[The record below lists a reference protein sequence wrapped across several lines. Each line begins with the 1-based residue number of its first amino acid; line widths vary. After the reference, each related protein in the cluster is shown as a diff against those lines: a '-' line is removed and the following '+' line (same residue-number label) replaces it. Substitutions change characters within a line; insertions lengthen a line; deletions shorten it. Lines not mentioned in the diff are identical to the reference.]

1 MKTITYAAT
10 ICALLIAGTATQNAY
25 AAGEKDCLLEGKVV
39 HKAMG
44 EQDATMVKI
53 HSVSRYDDT
62 SRCSVRRNQKVEFK
76 LPSDTR
82 LKDAPSG
89 SDVQY
94 RFQSDGEG
102 NDSVELIS
110 IGA

>member
-1 MKTITYAAT
+1 MKTITYAFAIAALVAT
-10 ICALLIAGTATQNAY
+10 GSAAQ

-39 HKAMG
+39 HQQSDAEK
-44 EQDATMVKI
+44 ATMVQI
-53 HSVSRYDDT
+53 HSVSRYDEA

-76 LPSDTR
+76 LPKDTR
-82 LKDAPSG
+82 LNDAPSG

-94 RFQSDGEG
+94 RFQSDGDG
-102 NDSVELIS
+102 NDTVELIS